1 MSASLT
7 YAVGHREVENAL
19 RHLCDDLD
27 VRKMISPTEEDLIS
41 GGYQP
46 QDDTIETMHKPWE
59 VPKGVLDGTMCI
71 FSEIH
76 GDIFLGVY
84 VLTYINFFLML
95 LGVERE

>member
-1 MSASLT
+1 MHHVLKEHPYRIIAHRIKAWTLSNSQRIQVVGLSASLT

-27 VRKMISPTEEDLIS
+27 VRKMISPTEADLIS

-59 VPKGVLDGTMCI
+59 VPKGVLDGM
-71 FSEIH
+71 
-76 GDIFLGVY
+76 
-84 VLTYINFFLML
+84 M
-95 LGVERE
+95 